1 MFALTLLPSSVLA
14 KQPSSPFATRAEA
27 ALILLQARMHDVPK
41 MKNNGRYPDIKHGA
55 WYENSMLT
63 AIMFGIVTPHPG
75 THAAHPEEAVT
86 RAEFLVMLQRTFGL
100 KEMLPAPYRD
110 VPQTAWY
117 APDAWIAQ
125 SLRLFPLDNDP
136 DLLHPGDGL
145 GRVELTLLMRAFFD
159 LPSSSIPGN
168 DQALSQLQ
176 SNYRLHLYQTIS
188 TKREEET
195 RFPLPVLMMTFPERP
210 IRHPTPS
217 LSPTVV
223 VPLGP
228 DPKLTQLLRKDMI
241 DLTNAK
247 RKEAHV
253 RLVAENPQLDAAAQ
267 QYADDMAVRGFFSH
281 INPEGQTFV
290 DRMKASNFSKP
301 LPQGPCGCI
310 VKYAFGENLSHGPI
324 LPEDAI
330 DAWMS
335 SASHRAALLDRTYT
349 DVGVGIHGDYWVEHF
364 GGLILSQ

>member
-14 KQPSSPFATRAEA
+14 NQPSPFATRAEA
-27 ALILLQARMHDVPK
+27 VLILLQARMHTVPV
-41 MKNNGRYPDIKHGA
+41 MKNEGLYSDIARGA

-63 AIMFGIVTPHPG
+63 AIKFGIVTPHPG
-75 THAAHPEEAVT
+75 THAVHPEAAVT
-86 RAEFLVMLQRTFGL
+86 RADFLVMLQRTFGL
-100 KEMLPAPYRD
+100 AEKLPAAYRD

-125 SLRLFPLDNDP
+125 DLHLFPLDADQTS
-136 DLLHPGDGL
+136 LHPGDGL

-159 LPSSSIPGN
+159 LPRSSNSGN
-168 DQALSQLQ
+168 GQELSQLQ
-176 SNYRLHLYQTIS
+176 SNYRLQLYQTIS

-195 RFPLPVLMMTFPERP
+195 AFPLPVLTMTFPAHQP
-210 IRHPTPS
+210 PHQTSSP
-217 LSPTVV
+217 SPTII
-223 VPLGP
+223 VPMGP
-228 DPKLTQLLRKDMI
+228 DPKLTQLLRNDI
-241 DLTNAK
+241 VALTNAK
-247 RKEAHV
+247 RTKAHV
-253 RLVAENPQLDAAAQ
+253 RSVEENPHLDATAQ

-281 INPEGQTFV
+281 INPEGQTLV
-290 DRMKASNFSKP
+290 DRMKDSGFSKAA
-301 LPQGPCGCI
+301 PQGSCGCI

-335 SASHRAALLDRTYT
+335 SASHREALLDRTYT
-349 DVGVGIHGDYWVEHF
+349 DIGVGIHGDYWVEHF